1 MLQKIFSRFSPKP
14 VHFKDEI
21 RRSFIIYALIP
32 SSIFIRLII
41 SISFYLW
48 NTNVSGTARLENK
61 AITAIL
67 DQTIAE
73 YTAYAEEP
81 FSVSVASMVSE
92 KNVLASVYST
102 LKEFTEQCEI
112 NANFAVLDSDF
123 SVVMQGSSES
133 TFKIPEYQKSIPWG
147 ILGRLKEHPEQTLI
161 EISSEYTASGLDE
174 ILVGRSL
181 KNGES
186 NIAGYLVFI
195 VTAKDVM
202 KRLWSVRTPFV
213 ITDRYSKVFTS
224 TSQYY
229 VDQFGRILSGSAS
242 EEKKAL
248 KNPDTAIFTSPV
260 SDGVLMVYTIL
271 DISQLRTAIATI
283 VGITIAFL
291 VVLIVGTVISASK
304 IASQKSLTI
313 DQLVAAFRD
322 VEAGILDNRISIET
336 NVEFRMIADAYNK
349 MLDDIKHLIEKNK
362 KGEKEKFF
370 SELKQLEM
378 QFNPHFMYNTL
389 ENIKFMIKLDPS
401 AAQQTIV
408 YLSEVL
414 RYSIDNS
421 VSQVCLED
429 DVKYIENYLFILK
442 ARFSKQFSFN
452 IDISDS
458 AKRALVPKLLI
469 QPMIENSVKYG
480 FDMQGALDIHI
491 TAQTLHTRII
501 ITVTDNGS
509 GMDAKELSAVQKML
523 RAKFNSTNHIG
534 LYNVHRRIHLLY
546 GSRYGVDIQSKKG
559 YGTTVRIVLPLKV
572 EKDDTN
578 SDRRR

>member
-1 MLQKIFSRFSPKP
+1 
-14 VHFKDEI
+14 
-21 RRSFIIYALIP
+21 
-32 SSIFIRLII
+32 
-41 SISFYLW
+41 
-48 NTNVSGTARLENK
+48 
-61 AITAIL
+61 
-67 DQTIAE
+67 
-73 YTAYAEEP
+73 
-81 FSVSVASMVSE
+81 
-92 KNVLASVYST
+92 
-102 LKEFTEQCEI
+102 
-112 NANFAVLDSDF
+112 
-123 SVVMQGSSES
+123 
-133 TFKIPEYQKSIPWG
+133 
-147 ILGRLKEHPEQTLI
+147 
-161 EISSEYTASGLDE
+161 
-174 ILVGRSL
+174 
-181 KNGES
+181 
-186 NIAGYLVFI
+186 
-195 VTAKDVM
+195 
-202 KRLWSVRTPFV
+202 
-213 ITDRYSKVFTS
+213 
-224 TSQYY
+224 
-229 VDQFGRILSGSAS
+229 
-242 EEKKAL
+242 
-248 KNPDTAIFTSPV
+248 
-260 SDGVLMVYTIL
+260 
-271 DISQLRTAIATI
+271 
-283 VGITIAFL
+283 
-291 VVLIVGTVISASK
+291 
-304 IASQKSLTI
+304 
-313 DQLVAAFRD
+313 
-322 VEAGILDNRISIET
+322 
-336 NVEFRMIADAYNK
+336 
-349 MLDDIKHLIEKNK
+349 
-362 KGEKEKFF
+362 
-370 SELKQLEM
+370 M